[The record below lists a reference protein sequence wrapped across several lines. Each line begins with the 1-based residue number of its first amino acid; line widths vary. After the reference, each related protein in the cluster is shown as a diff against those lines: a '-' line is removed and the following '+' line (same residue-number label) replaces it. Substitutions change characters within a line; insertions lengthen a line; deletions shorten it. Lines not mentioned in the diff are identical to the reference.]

1 VTKLLAPDK
10 HLCLNQ
16 KYFNLTPIKM
26 SDPLIRCIHILR
38 ILPRYPRGL
47 SVKKIVDKLSADSQ
61 FETVTE
67 RTIQRNMII
76 LEGLFHGDI
85 TKNSQKEWCWRT
97 NAATISIP
105 GLTILQALTFNLA
118 NSYLSSLLPSSTV
131 NELQPFFEQ
140 ANAKLNQ
147 YPNDNIV
154 NWKKKVA
161 IIQQTQTT
169 LAPDINPEVHA
180 LVSHALIYDQQ
191 IELNYLHLDDNES
204 KYVLNPIGLVLR
216 NGITYL
222 ISEKPENNEV
232 LILSLHRIKEAKN
245 LGRGFKRQKDFDL
258 QKYIKNQH
266 LSIGNIYTNNQSSKV
281 TQSLKDKSI
290 KVKLKFSK
298 DLFKY
303 ISETPLSEDQVTTI
317 HNDHIEVSAT
327 VQYSEQLIFWLR
339 SYGPDVEVIEPGQL
353 RDRLIEDIEQLNRKY
368 KIS

>member
-1 VTKLLAPDK
+1 
-10 HLCLNQ
+10 
-16 KYFNLTPIKM
+16 M

-38 ILPRYPRGL
+38 ILLRYPRGM
-47 SVKKIVDKLSADSQ
+47 SVKNIIDKLSEDSQ
-61 FETVTE
+61 FESVTE
-67 RTIQRNMII
+67 RTIQRNMNI
-76 LEGLFHGDI
+76 LEGLFYGDI
-85 TKNSQKEWCWRT
+85 TKNSQNEWCWRAE
-97 NAATISIP
+97 AATISIP

-118 NSYLSSLLPSSTV
+118 NSYLSSLLPSSTL

-140 ANAKLNQ
+140 ANEKLNQ
-147 YPNDNIV
+147 NPNDNIV

-161 IIQQTQTT
+161 VIQQTQTT

-191 IELNYLHLDDNES
+191 IELTYQHLDSNES

-222 ISEKPENNEV
+222 ISEKPETNEV
-232 LILSLHRIKEAKN
+232 LILSLHRIKKATN
-245 LGRGFKRQKDFDL
+245 LGREFNRQKDFDL
-258 QKYIKNQH
+258 QNYIKTQH

-290 KVKLKFSK
+290 KIRLKFSK

-303 ISETPLSEDQVTTI
+303 ISETPLSEDQETTI
-317 HNDHIEVSAT
+317 INDHIEVTAT

-339 SYGPDVEVIEPGQL
+339 SYGPDVEVIEPSQL
-353 RDRLIEDIEQLNRKY
+353 RNRLIEDIEQLHRKY
-368 KIS
+368 KIN